1 MAKYEDY
8 VKARDPEAIAA
19 KEIEEAA
26 AQQATREE
34 TPPET
39 DWQKR
44 YKDLEVAY
52 SRQGQQIGDYRKLI
66 DEYVTATPEN
76 SQIDSVSE
84 NPITPDDLY
93 ENPDEAVRRAVD
105 SHPAIQEVRSLKQD
119 LEDER
124 TTALRAAFNERHPTA
139 EAVASTPEFA
149 NWVNEDAT
157 RLELAQRGHQF
168 DMISADA
175 LFDLWEA
182 EQAAQAVTV
191 EDATAA
197 VDAVGLETGT
207 TVEPLAPERYSRGE
221 MLEQKIAA
229 AQGNE
234 SARRYVKQHA
244 VAYREALAAG
254 NVRD

>member
-1 MAKYEDY
+1 M
-8 VKARDPEAIAA
+8 
-19 KEIEEAA
+19 
-26 AQQATREE
+26 
-34 TPPET
+34 
-39 DWQKR
+39 
-44 YKDLEVAY
+44 
-52 SRQGQQIGDYRKLI
+52 GDYRKLI
-66 DEYVTATPEN
+66 DEYVSATPED
-76 SQIDSVSE
+76 SQPAAEDVS
-84 NPITPDDLY
+84 PITPDDIFD
-93 ENPDEAVRRAVD
+93 NPDEAVRRAVD
-105 SHPAIQEVRSLKQD
+105 SHPAILEVKELKQS
-119 LEDER
+119 LEDDR
-124 TTALRAAFNERHPTA
+124 TAALRSAFNERHPTA
-139 EAVASTPEFA
+139 EAVAATPEFA

-182 EQAAQAVTV
+182 EMAVQAVAV
-191 EDATAA
+191 EDETAA

-234 SARRYVKQHA
+234 TARRYVKSNA